1 MGNAILMIAVTAVV
15 ILGFFMMKRI
25 DVFLEENKKVIE
37 KEQEKQEETYI
48 RLKFPETENDK
59 NMMSEIEEFKRTHHE
74 VTIVIFDTDNQELA
88 DAITD
93 YISRM

>member
-15 ILGFFMMKRI
+15 IPGFFMMKRI

-37 KEQEKQEETYI
+37 KEQEKKEETYI
-48 RLKFPETENDK
+48 LLKFPETENDK
-59 NMMSEIEEFKRTHHE
+59 NMISEMEECKRTHHE
-74 VTIVIFDTDNQELA
+74 VTIAIFDTDHQALA
-88 DAITD
+88 NAITG

>member
-1 MGNAILMIAVTAVV
+1 MENAILMIAVTAVV

-37 KEQEKQEETYI
+37 KEQEKKEETYI

-59 NMMSEIEEFKRTHHE
+59 NMMSEMEEFKRTHHE

-93 YISRM
+93 YIGRM

>member
-1 MGNAILMIAVTAVV
+1 MGNAILMIAVTVVV
-15 ILGFFMMKRI
+15 IPGFFMMKRI

-37 KEQEKQEETYI
+37 KEQEKKEETYI

-59 NMMSEIEEFKRTHHE
+59 NMMSEMEEFKRTHHE
-74 VTIVIFDTDNQELA
+74 VAIAIFDTDHQELA

>member
-37 KEQEKQEETYI
+37 KEQEKKEETYI

>member
-15 ILGFFMMKRI
+15 IPGFFMMKRI

-37 KEQEKQEETYI
+37 KEQEKKEETYI
-48 RLKFPETENDK
+48 LLKFPETENDK
-59 NMMSEIEEFKRTHHE
+59 NMMSEMEECKRTHHE
-74 VTIVIFDTDNQELA
+74 VTIAIFDTDHQALA

>member
-15 ILGFFMMKRI
+15 IPGFFMMKRI

-37 KEQEKQEETYI
+37 KEQEKKEETYI

-59 NMMSEIEEFKRTHHE
+59 NMISEREEFKRTHHE
-74 VTIVIFDTDNQELA
+74 VTIFMFDTDNQALA

-93 YISRM
+93 YIGRM

>member
-1 MGNAILMIAVTAVV
+1 MGNAILMIAVTVAV
-15 ILGFFMMKRI
+15 IPGFFMMKRI

-37 KEQEKQEETYI
+37 KEQEKKEETYI

-59 NMMSEIEEFKRTHHE
+59 NMMSEMEECKRTHHE
-74 VTIVIFDTDNQELA
+74 VTIAIFDTDHQELA

-93 YISRM
+93 YIGRM

>member
-1 MGNAILMIAVTAVV
+1 MGDAILMIAVTAVV

-25 DVFLEENKKVIE
+25 DVFLEENKKIIE

-48 RLKFPETENDK
+48 RLKFLETENDK
-59 NMMSEIEEFKRTHHE
+59 NMISEIEEFKRTHHE

>member
-1 MGNAILMIAVTAVV
+1 MGTAIRMIAVTAVV
-15 ILGFFMMKRI
+15 IPGFFMMKRI

-37 KEQEKQEETYI
+37 KEQEKKEETYI
-48 RLKFPETENDK
+48 LLKFPETENDK
-59 NMMSEIEEFKRTHHE
+59 NMMSEMEEFKRTHHE
-74 VTIVIFDTDNQELA
+74 VTIFMFDTDNQELA

>member
-1 MGNAILMIAVTAVV
+1 MGNAILMIAVTVVV

-37 KEQEKQEETYI
+37 KEQEKKEETYI

-59 NMMSEIEEFKRTHHE
+59 NMMSEMEECKRTHHE
-74 VTIVIFDTDNQELA
+74 VTIAIFDTDNQELA

-93 YISRM
+93 YIGRM

>member
-1 MGNAILMIAVTAVV
+1 MGNAIPMIAVTVVV
-15 ILGFFMMKRI
+15 IPGFSMMKRI

-37 KEQEKQEETYI
+37 KEQEKKEETYI
-48 RLKFPETENDK
+48 LLKFSETENDK
-59 NMMSEIEEFKRTHHE
+59 NMISEMEEFKRTHHGFA
-74 VTIVIFDTDNQELA
+74 ILMFDTDHQELA

>member
-15 ILGFFMMKRI
+15 IPGFFMMKRI

-37 KEQEKQEETYI
+37 KEQEKKEETYI

-59 NMMSEIEEFKRTHHE
+59 NMISEREEFKRTHHE
-74 VTIVIFDTDNQELA
+74 VTIVIFDTDHQELP